1 MSSGTYPSMVR
12 AWTRSS
18 SLLFSGLLEANRAA
32 VATFNHHSAET
43 APSCST
49 TVSPGGVL
57 EDWSVERDIERDS
70 TVSVGD
76 SVEFSKELSAADVE
90 RFALAS
96 GDTNPIHLDDEH
108 AGATR
113 FGGRIVHGILATGL
127 ISAGLAQL
135 PGDIVYL
142 SQDVEFLRP
151 VEIGAQATATV
162 SIAESLG
169 NDRYRLRTQLHTAP
183 DELAIDGEAIVLV
196 DSPPE

>member
-1 MSSGTYPSMVR
+1 MVR

-32 VATFNHHSAET
+32 VATFNHQSDET
-43 APSCST
+43 ESSCS
-49 TVSPGGVL
+49 VNIPAGGVL
-57 EDWSVERDIERDS
+57 EDWSVERDIDRDS

-76 SVEFSKELSAADVE
+76 SVRFSKELSDSDVE

-108 AGATR
+108 AGETR

-142 SQDVEFLRP
+142 SQEVEFLRP
-151 VEIGAQATATV
+151 VEIGERATATV

-169 NDRYRLRTQLHTAP
+169 NDRYRLRTQLHTEP
-183 DELAIDGEAIVLV
+183 DSLAIDGEAIVLV